1 MTGLRKKLQDKLR
14 RKFKYETNT
23 NRNRGTSLI
32 KPNAC
37 VSHHS
42 TVNHSKEYDL
52 VTDMAIVMDHWD
64 FQHAKE
70 RAIHLYLTQYKNPK
84 NSDKFDKLSD
94 LSASISFEELEMIY
108 QIACEMKKE
117 TEEIYNAK

>member
-37 VSHHS
+37 VSHYS
-42 TVNHSKEYDL
+42 TVNHSEEYDL
-52 VTDMAIVMDHWD
+52 VTDMAIVIDHWD
-64 FQHAKE
+64 IEHAKE

-84 NSDKFDKLSD
+84 DTDKFDKLSD
-94 LSASISFEELEMIY
+94 LSASFSFEELEMIY